1 MKTTYKLL
9 FLLVLIPK
17 LIWAYDEKKAFNKEK
32 SLSKTYEVNA
42 DALLNVTNKYGA
54 INVYLWDE
62 NKISIQV
69 NITVSGNKE
78 DKVNELLKAID
89 VSFQGNSSK
98 VSATTELNTKNGSGN
113 NISYEIN
120 YVVKIPRNGS
130 IDLVNKY
137 GNIAIDKLNGSSI
150 IECKYGSLT
159 LGQFTNKS
167 NTITLAYSPS
177 TTINSIDKLSLK
189 SQYSTV
195 EIGKANQLSINGNY
209 NTFIFQSIENLNIA
223 SNYTKIKATS
233 LTKSTINGNYLT
245 VKLGEI
251 KNATAINSNYSDIY
265 LDANSKTNSILIDG
279 NYSHSKITCASDF
292 AFDFA
297 IAMNYG
303 SFKDNLGVKYT
314 DRTEKST
321 SKSYSGY
328 HLSQGKSKINI
339 TTNYGSVQL
348 LTK

>member
-9 FLLVLIPK
+9 FLLVLMPK

-32 SLSKTYEVNA
+32 TLSKTYEVNA
-42 DALLNVTNKYGA
+42 DALLYVNNKYGA

-62 NKISIQV
+62 TKISIQV
-69 NITVSGNKE
+69 NITVSGNNE
-78 DKVNELLKAID
+78 AKVNERLNAID
-89 VSFQGNSSK
+89 VNFQGTSSK
-98 VSATTELNTKNGSGN
+98 ISAVTELNTKNGSGN
-113 NISYEIN
+113 NMSYEIN
-120 YVVKIPRNGS
+120 YIVKIPRNGS
-130 IDLVNKY
+130 VDLVNKY
-137 GNIAIDKLNGSSI
+137 GNIAIDKLNGSLI

-167 NTITLAYSPS
+167 NIITLAYSPN

-195 EIGKANQLSINGNY
+195 EIGKANHLSISGNY
-209 NTFIFQSIENLNIA
+209 NTFVFQTIENLNIA
-223 SNYTKIKATS
+223 TNYTKIKATS

-245 VKLGEI
+245 LKLGEI
-251 KNATAINSNYSDIY
+251 KNTATINSNYSDIY
-265 LDANSKTNSILIDG
+265 LDGNTKTNSILIDG
-279 NYSHSKITCASDF
+279 NYIHTKIACASDY
-292 AFDFA
+292 AFDFDVA
-297 IAMNYG
+297 LTYG
-303 SFKDNLGVKYT
+303 SFKDNVGLKYN
-314 DRTEKST
+314 DKDEKST

-339 TTNYGSVQL
+339 NTNYGSVQL

>member
-1 MKTTYKLL
+1 MKTTYKIL
-9 FLLVLIPK
+9 FLLILIPK
-17 LIWAYDEKKAFNKEK
+17 LVWSFDDKKAFIKEK
-32 SLSKTYEVNA
+32 TLSKTYDVNA
-42 DALLNVTNKYGA
+42 DALLHVNNKYGA
-54 INVYLWDE
+54 INVYLWEE

-78 DKVNELLKAID
+78 DKVNQLLKDID
-89 VSFQGNSSK
+89 VNFQGNSSK
-98 VSATTELNTKNGSGN
+98 VSAITALNTKNGSGN

-120 YVVKIPRNGS
+120 YVVKIPKNGS

-137 GNIAIDKLNGSSI
+137 GNIAVDKLNGSSA

-159 LGQFTNKS
+159 LGHFTNKS
-167 NTITLAYSPS
+167 NNITIAYSS
-177 TTINSIDKLSLK
+177 NTTLNSVDKLNLK

-209 NTFIFQSIENLNIA
+209 NTFVFQTIENLSIA
-223 SNYTKIKATS
+223 SNYTKIKSNS
-233 LTKSTINGNYLT
+233 LTKSSINGNYLT
-245 VKLGEI
+245 LKLGEI
-251 KNATAINSNYSDIY
+251 KNTITINSNYSDIY
-265 LDANSKTNSILIDG
+265 LEGTSKTTSISIDG
-279 NYSHSKITCASDF
+279 NYTHSKIACASDF

-297 IAMNYG
+297 TSLNYG

-314 DRTEKST
+314 AKAEKNT

-339 TTNYGSVQL
+339 NTNYGSIQL